1 MDYKA
6 LTNFIYE
13 MYYLTWWHRTGWDF
27 LGIQNR
33 EPEDRLKLPLKYET
47 IAFHE
52 IDSARD
58 AFFIS
63 LLEQSKGIDIRPE
76 KAATM
81 MLFHDSFEVR
91 TGDLNAVSKKYT
103 LCKTIMEQKAFRDMI
118 SGLNPKAKELLQ
130 KYKEDFDNRQTITGI
145 IGKEADRLQML
156 RMAKHLK
163 DAGYAAAQEWI
174 ENSIAGFK
182 MEEVKKIAE
191 KINKS
196 QSFSKDIADMRHYA
210 KYFSIRKNQIKSA
223 IKKLQTCSTK
233 DIETK
238 ILQDAVM
245 LKAIFNNKIHYDK
258 KIKTEKTKFQSIF
271 LEHLHTEAAKKIVKE
286 IKKTSYTEWWQNIK

>member
-1 MDYKA
+1 MKCII
-6 LTNFIYE
+6 L
-13 MYYLTWWHRTGWDF
+13 
-27 LGIQNR
+27 
-33 EPEDRLKLPLKYET
+33 
-47 IAFHE
+47 HE

-196 QSFSKDIADMRHYA
+196 QSFSKDIADMRQYANHPHQSHEKIITAKIAFILACVEHEKDKNINIELITTRALFPHIIDPLKEFYNDYYA
-210 KYFSIRKNQIKSA
+210 KYFSI
-223 IKKLQTCSTK
+223 TK